1 MFKNVLLILCFPVL
15 LQAQNIQ
22 HIGQLLDSLKTHP
35 LTTSDDI
42 AMQQALAAQSL
53 ASSKLYPT
61 VEGFGRYDYAT
72 NPTAMLPVPPDKLF
86 AMKAD
91 PTIGQPFSENIYRIG
106 AVVSMP
112 IFMKSIYTT
121 ASMAKMMVQSAKEKA
136 NINLLK
142 NEAVLVSLNA
152 SLLYIESLQQALK
165 SKKSSLMKT
174 KELVEIKVN
183 NGRVSGDALLKINN
197 AVNEVLVLQND
208 LDLQRE
214 EVISTIASY
223 TGVTLTQA
231 IAMEQA
237 GNYQSDEMR
246 ALNPLIDKLRANNL
260 AVRAEKE
267 KLLPSLVAQGSYSN
281 NFAEAYNNKTNVTNH
296 YTTVGVVLRVPV
308 FAMDQYAQI
317 KKSRLEMEATSNEL
331 DKTKLELTSQATQL
345 QNSLPLLDNS
355 IQLYNNSIK
364 DKEALLEIAK
374 VGYKSEQMTMED
386 YLKYEDD
393 VVLEQSKLYK
403 SQSQKWQTLMK
414 LAVIYGNKIEEI
426 VK

>member
-35 LTTSDDI
+35 LILSDNI
-42 AMQQALAAQSL
+42 VMQQALTAQSL
-53 ASSKLYPT
+53 AYSKLYPT
-61 VEGFGRYDYAT
+61 VEGFGRYDYASS
-72 NPTAMLPVPPDKLF
+72 PTAMLPVPPDQLF

-112 IFMKSIYTT
+112 IFMKSIFTT

-136 NINLLK
+136 DINLLK
-142 NEAVLVSLNA
+142 NEAVLISLNA
-152 SLLYIESLQQALK
+152 NLLYIESLQQALK
-165 SKKSSLMKT
+165 YKKSSLMKT
-174 KELVEIKVN
+174 KEFVEIKVN
-183 NGRVSGDALLKINN
+183 NGRASGDALLKINN

-223 TGVTLTQA
+223 TGIRLTQA
-231 IAMEQA
+231 IVMEQT

-246 ALNPLIDKLRANNL
+246 ALNPLTDKLKANNL
-260 AVRAEKE
+260 AIRAEKE

-281 NFAEAYNNKTNVTNH
+281 NFAEAYNNKSNVNNH
-296 YTTVGVVLRVPV
+296 YTTVGVVLRVPI

-317 KKSRLEMEATSNEL
+317 RKSQLEMEATSNEL
-331 DKTKLELTSQATQL
+331 DKTRLELTSQAAQL
-345 QNSLPLLDNS
+345 QNSLPLIENS
-355 IQLYNNSIK
+355 IQLYNNTIK
-364 DKEALLEIAK
+364 DKESLLEIAK
-374 VGYKSEQMTMED
+374 VGYQSDQMNMED

-393 VVLEQSKLYK
+393 IILEKSKLFK
-403 SQSQKWQTLMK
+403 AQADKWQTLMK
-414 LAVIYGNKIEEI
+414 LCVIYGNNIEEI

>member
-1 MFKNVLLILCFPVL
+1 ML

-35 LTTSDDI
+35 LTQSDDI
-42 AMQQALAAQSL
+42 AMQQALAGKSL
-53 ASSKLYPT
+53 AFSKLYPT
-61 VEGFGRYDYAT
+61 VEGFGRYDYASS
-72 NPTAMLPVPPDKLF
+72 PTAMLPVPPDQLF

-112 IFMKSIYTT
+112 IFMKSIFTT

-136 NINLLK
+136 CINLLK
-142 NEAVLVSLNA
+142 NEAVLVSLDAN
-152 SLLYIESLQQALK
+152 LLYIESLQQALK
-165 SKKSSLMKT
+165 NKKSSLMKS
-174 KELVEIKVN
+174 KEFVEIKVN
-183 NGRVSGDALLKINN
+183 NGRASGDALLKINN

-208 LDLQRE
+208 LDLQWE

-223 TGVTLTQA
+223 TGVTLTHSVA
-231 IAMEQA
+231 LEQT
-237 GNYQSDEMR
+237 GNYQGGEMR
-246 ALNPLIDKLRANNL
+246 ALNPLFDKLKADNL
-260 AVRAEKE
+260 AIRAEKE
-267 KLLPSLVAQGSYSN
+267 KLLPSLLVQGSYSN
-281 NFAEAYNNKTNVTNH
+281 NFADAYNNGSQVNNH
-296 YTTVGVVLRVPV
+296 YTTVGMVLRVPI

-317 KKSRLEMEATSNEL
+317 KKSKLEMEATSNEL
-331 DKTKLELTSQATQL
+331 DKTRLELTSQATQL
-345 QNSLPLLDNS
+345 QNSLPLIDNS

-364 DKEALLEIAK
+364 DKESLLKIAK
-374 VGYKSEQMTMED
+374 VGYKSEQMTIED

-393 VVLEQSKLYK
+393 VVLDQSKLFK

-414 LAVIYGNKIEEI
+414 LCVIYGNNIEEI